1 MRALHPIQGRGAL
14 IFFQETQV
22 DGKRMTISPMVN
34 RKIFFEFRDLCYAN
48 GVAMQ
53 KGVEQLMLAA
63 VRRNKLPLDGEIAS
77 TQGSQAQEE
86 IR

>member
-1 MRALHPIQGRGAL
+1 M
-14 IFFQETQV
+14 

-63 VRRNKLPLDGEIAS
+63 VRRNSLFDGEIAS
-77 TQGSQAQEE
+77 TQRSQAQEE
-86 IR
+86 DT

>member
-63 VRRNKLPLDGEIAS
+63 VRRNNLFDGEIAS
-77 TQGSQAQEE
+77 TQRSQAQEE
-86 IR
+86 DT